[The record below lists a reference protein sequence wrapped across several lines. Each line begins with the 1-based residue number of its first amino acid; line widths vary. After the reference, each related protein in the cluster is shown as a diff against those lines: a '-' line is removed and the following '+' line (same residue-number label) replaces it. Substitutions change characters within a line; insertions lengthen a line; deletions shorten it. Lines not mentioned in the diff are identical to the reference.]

1 MYIYMYIYICIYT
14 CPFLVFNK
22 NALGMLENVSH
33 TVLLRACITCAYLLH
48 VLEIDTKFFNHAY
61 WHLLTKKIPDWSQFW
76 NEGPTLYNME
86 PCITVM
92 SHESCGISSNQVY
105 IYIEYIGIYIY
116 IHICT
121 ICIYSIYVIYS
132 IVHLVSSRENSM
144 EFATCHVFFSLGLYG
159 EGSLW

>member
-1 MYIYMYIYICIYT
+1 MMDNLSSSSCVYTCTHIYLYTCIYIYIDMYVYICIYIYVYIYVYIYMYIYICIYICIYT

-105 IYIEYIGIYIY
+105 IYI
-116 IHICT
+116 
-121 ICIYSIYVIYS
+121 
-132 IVHLVSSRENSM
+132 
-144 EFATCHVFFSLGLYG
+144 
-159 EGSLW
+159 